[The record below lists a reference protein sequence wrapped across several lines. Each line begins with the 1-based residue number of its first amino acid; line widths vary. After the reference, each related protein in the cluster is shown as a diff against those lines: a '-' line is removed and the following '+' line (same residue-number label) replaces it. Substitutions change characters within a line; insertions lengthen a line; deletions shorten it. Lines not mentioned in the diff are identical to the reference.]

1 MKTDKFEVP
10 IECREA
16 DESREGPG
24 RINGTILLEAGAR
37 RGRPVKRSSRR
48 GRADLPGIGGSTL
61 HRGHRGPAVM
71 SFEPVIDGSAIRI
84 DARLPDT
91 QLGRQVATEVRSGE
105 RASLSVEFVPLDE
118 ARVMG
123 VRELRS
129 ALINAAALVPLGSYN
144 QARAEIRHRAARR
157 FRRSWQ

>member
-1 MKTDKFEVP
+1 MKTYKFEVP
-10 IECREA
+10 IECRA

-24 RINGTILLEAGAR
+24 RITGVLLEL
-37 RGRPVKRSSRR
+37 GRVA
-48 GRADLPGIGGSTL
+48 ADRQEVFTPGSAMFPSTGITL
-61 HRGHRGPAVM
+61 YRGHRGEAVM
-71 SFEPVIDGSAIRI
+71 SFDPVIDGSEIRI

-105 RASLSVEFVPLDE
+105 RSALSVEFVSLDE
-118 ARVMG
+118 ARVQG

-129 ALINAAALVPLGSYN
+129 ALIQGAALVPLGSYG
-144 QARAEIRHRAARR
+144 QARAEVRHRAGGR